1 MIARL
6 LILMWLL
13 NAHALIV
20 ESGAV
25 LSVLILI
32 VATDV
37 VEAPVIAHDECE
49 LQMSFV

>member
-6 LILMWLL
+6 VVLMWLL
-13 NAHALIV
+13 NAHELIV

-32 VATDV
+32 VATGI
-37 VEAPVIAHDECE
+37 VEAPVIAHDERE
-49 LQMSFV
+49 L